1 MVKNLISLKKKKHA
15 KKILK
20 NYQTIKA
27 KKKKSRCIQTCSEKK
42 KRKLPSLQPVN
53 DCSEV
58 LVLTQAHQDFMDAQ
72 PLSWIPL
79 QQVG

>member
-27 KKKKSRCIQTCSEKK
+27 KKKKAAAYKPVPKK
-42 KRKLPSLQPVN
+42 KKKTAKLTTGQ
-53 DCSEV
+53 
-58 LVLTQAHQDFMDAQ
+58 
-72 PLSWIPL
+72 
-79 QQVG
+79 

>member
-27 KKKKSRCIQTCSEKK
+27 KKKKPLHTNLFRKK
-42 KRKLPSLQPVN
+42 KKKTAKLTTGQ
-53 DCSEV
+53 
-58 LVLTQAHQDFMDAQ
+58 
-72 PLSWIPL
+72 
-79 QQVG
+79 